1 MYIDWSD
8 IIMKIKKIGVMGGTF
23 NPIHIGHL
31 MIAEQSRKKFNLD
44 KVIFI
49 PTGSPPHKDERKLAN
64 SLDRYIMT
72 ILATSNNNNF
82 IVSDIETNRDG
93 TSYTVDTL
101 ELLSKKYNDS
111 ELFFITGADS
121 ILDIENWRDTDRLL
135 NICTFIAATRP
146 GYNVDNVMDEIKKL
160 EEKYNK
166 KISYLTIAPIDI
178 SSTQIRK
185 RIFKNETIKYM
196 TPDPVINYI
205 YNKNLYK

>member
-1 MYIDWSD
+1 
-8 IIMKIKKIGVMGGTF
+8 MKIKKLGIMGGTF

-49 PTGSPPHKDERKLAN
+49 PTGSPPHKDEKQLAN
-64 SLDRYIMT
+64 ALDRYIMT
-72 ILATSNNNNF
+72 ILATSDNNNF
-82 IVSDIETNRDG
+82 MVSDIETNRYK

-101 ELLSKKYNDS
+101 ELLSQKYKDS

-121 ILDIENWRDTDRLL
+121 ILDIENWKNTNKLL

-146 GYNVDNVMDEIKKL
+146 GYNVENVMAQIRKL

-166 KISYLTIAPIDI
+166 KISYLTIAPVDI

-185 RIFKNETIKYM
+185 RIFEGETIKYM

>member
-1 MYIDWSD
+1 
-8 IIMKIKKIGVMGGTF
+8 MKIKKIGVMGGTF

>member
-1 MYIDWSD
+1 
-8 IIMKIKKIGVMGGTF
+8 MKIKKIGVMGGTF

-31 MIAEQSRKKFNLD
+31 MIAEQSRKKFELD
-44 KVIFI
+44 KVIFV
-49 PTGSPPHKDERKLAN
+49 PTGSPPHKDERKLAKA
-64 SLDRYIMT
+64 LDRYIMT
-72 ILATSNNNNF
+72 ILATSDNNNF
-82 IVSDIETNRDG
+82 MVSDIETNRNG

-121 ILDIENWRDTDRLL
+121 ILDIENWKDTNKLL
-135 NICTFIAATRP
+135 NKCTFIAATRP
-146 GYNVDNVMDEIKKL
+146 GYNVGNVMDQIRKL

-166 KISYLTIAPIDI
+166 KISYLTIAPVDI

-185 RIFKNETIKYM
+185 RIFEGQTIKYM

-205 YNKNLYK
+205 YNKKLYK